1 MGQIVNFGREMI
13 RINSEKNRIEYSTN
27 GGNSW
32 HSRYS
37 GSNAG
42 EFYSLCDYGNE
53 LLACTSKGVF
63 YSKNGG
69 NSCILVSRDLLRE
82 NLRRLLYKVTSYL
95 LKRAKDCIIL
105 RMVVFLGTVAN
116 LTLFP
121 SLFVIG
127 E

>member
-42 EFYSLCDYGNE
+42 EFEEITVQGNE
-53 LLACTSKGVF
+53 LLAQTSKGLY

-69 NSCILVSRDLLRE
+69 SSWY
-82 NLRRLLYKVTSYL
+82 RR
-95 LKRAKDCIIL
+95 
-105 RMVVFLGTVAN
+105 
-116 LTLFP
+116 
-121 SLFVIG
+121 
-127 E
+127 

>member
-42 EFYSLCDYGNE
+42 EFEEITVQCNE
-53 LLACTSKGVF
+53 LLAQTSKGLY
-63 YSKNGG
+63 YSKNDGI
-69 NSCILVSRDLLRE
+69 SWH
-82 NLRRLLYKVTSYL
+82 RR
-95 LKRAKDCIIL
+95 
-105 RMVVFLGTVAN
+105 
-116 LTLFP
+116 
-121 SLFVIG
+121 
-127 E
+127 

>member
-69 NSCILVSRDLLRE
+69 NSWHSRYTGSAAGDFEEITVQGNELLAE
-82 NLRRLLYKVTSYL
+82 TSKGLYYSKNGGSSWHRR
-95 LKRAKDCIIL
+95 
-105 RMVVFLGTVAN
+105 
-116 LTLFP
+116 
-121 SLFVIG
+121 
-127 E
+127 

>member
-53 LLACTSKGVF
+53 LLAG
-63 YSKNGG
+63 
-69 NSCILVSRDLLRE
+69 ILVSRDLLRE
-82 NLRRLLYKVTSYL
+82 NLRTLLYKVTSYL

-105 RMVVFLGTVAN
+105 RMVVVLGTVAN

>member
-42 EFYSLCDYGNE
+42 EFEEITVQGNE
-53 LLACTSKGVF
+53 LLAQTSKGLY
-63 YSKNGG
+63 YSKNDG
-69 NSCILVSRDLLRE
+69 ITWH
-82 NLRRLLYKVTSYL
+82 RR
-95 LKRAKDCIIL
+95 
-105 RMVVFLGTVAN
+105 
-116 LTLFP
+116 
-121 SLFVIG
+121 
-127 E
+127 

>member
-42 EFYSLCDYGNE
+42 
-53 LLACTSKGVF
+53 
-63 YSKNGG
+63 
-69 NSCILVSRDLLRE
+69 
-82 NLRRLLYKVTSYL
+82 
-95 LKRAKDCIIL
+95 
-105 RMVVFLGTVAN
+105 
-116 LTLFP
+116 
-121 SLFVIG
+121 
-127 E
+127 

>member
-42 EFYSLCDYGNE
+42 KFYSLCIYGNE
-53 LLACTSKGVF
+53 LLACTSKGVY
-63 YSKNGG
+63 YSNNGG
-69 NSCILVSRDLLRE
+69 NSWHSRYSGSNAGEFEEITVQGNELLAQTSKGLYYSK
-82 NLRRLLYKVTSYL
+82 NDGISWHRR
-95 LKRAKDCIIL
+95 
-105 RMVVFLGTVAN
+105 
-116 LTLFP
+116 
-121 SLFVIG
+121 
-127 E
+127 